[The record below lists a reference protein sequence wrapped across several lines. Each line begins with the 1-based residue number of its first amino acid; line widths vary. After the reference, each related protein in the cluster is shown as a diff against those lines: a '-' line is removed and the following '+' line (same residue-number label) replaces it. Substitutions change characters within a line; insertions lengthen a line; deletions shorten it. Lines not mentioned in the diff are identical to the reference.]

1 MEDEDKH
8 PPHAHAHSDD
18 DDAITPHLHL
28 LGAQF
33 EGEKQVTIGEYQVPI
48 NPMDEFNCESCQ

>member
-1 MEDEDKH
+1 MEDEEDKH
-8 PPHAHAHSDD
+8 RAHAHSDD
-18 DDAITPHLHL
+18 DDTATPHLHL

-33 EGEKQVTIGEYQVPI
+33 EGTKSVTIGEYQVPI